1 MKLRH
6 EISVEIRGGKLSAPG
21 DAREAL
27 LEALEDWPDCEATL
41 IIERKTRRQSSDAA
55 RGYYFGVLVKR
66 GAAALH
72 CNEDAFHE
80 MAKAMCL
87 ERSPAIRGHN
97 GWLLRGEHVVGGSL
111 SRLGPGE
118 LADYITRVRDWMAGA
133 LGCETPDADPNYKQR
148 EE

>member
-27 LEALEDWPDCEATL
+27 VEALEDWPDCEATL

-66 GAAALH
+66 GAAELH
-72 CNEDAFHE
+72 CTEESFHQ

-87 ERSPAIRGHN
+87 ERSAAVRGHN
-97 GWLLRGEHVVGGSL
+97 GWLMRGEHVIGGSI

-118 LADYITRVRDWMAGA
+118 FADYLTRVREWMAGA
-133 LGCETPDADPNYKQR
+133 LGCVTPDPDPNWKEQD
-148 EE
+148 